1 MRHLLCRSTIV
12 VLVLFAAAAAYAE
25 ESASDAEVDAAV
37 GAAGRWVTLVDAGK
51 YQESYERSASVFR
64 AAVTGA
70 QWEEAARAARVPLG
84 KVISRELTGAQLTTT
99 LPGAPEGRYVVIQ
112 YRTAFEKKP
121 SAVETVTP
129 MMDDGEW
136 RISGYYIK

>member
-1 MRHLLCRSTIV
+1 MIV

-25 ESASDAEVDAAV
+25 EPASDAEVDAAV

-51 YQESYERSASVFR
+51 YRESYERSASVFR

-70 QWEEAARAARVPLG
+70 QWEEAARAA
-84 KVISRELTGAQLTTT
+84 RELTGAQLTTT

>member
-1 MRHLLCRSTIV
+1 MIV
-12 VLVLFAAAAAYAE
+12 VLALFAAAAAYAE
-25 ESASDAEVDAAV
+25 EPASDAEVDAAV

-51 YQESYERSASVFR
+51 YQESYERSASIFR
-64 AAVTGA
+64 DAVTGA
-70 QWEEAARAARVPLG
+70 QWEEAALAARGPLG
-84 KVISRELTGAQLTTT
+84 KVISRELMGAQLTTT

-112 YRTAFEKKP
+112 YRTSFEKKP

-129 MMDDGEW
+129 MKDDGEW

>member
-51 YQESYERSASVFR
+51 YRESYERSASVFR

-99 LPGAPEGRYVVIQ
+99 LPGAPEGRYVAIQ
-112 YRTAFEKKP
+112 YRTSFEKKP

-129 MMDDGEW
+129 MKDDGEW